1 AVTTDGHRLALCE
14 TLASSTTTQP
24 VQAIVPR
31 KAVGELQRLL
41 SIEDEQLTLLI
52 GRELLNVTIQTQS
65 KDKEQSDITV
75 RFTTKLIDGKFPDY
89 RRVIPRGG
97 DKVVTIPHDVFKQ
110 SLQRVA
116 ILSNEK
122 LRGVFLNF
130 NADTLQLRAN
140 NPEQDEAI
148 EDLAIQYASAP
159 LEMSFNAQ
167 YILDVLSVLDG
178 DDMAMTMSEA
188 NQSVLVQDPT
198 QPNQTYV
205 V

>member
-1 AVTTDGHRLALCE
+1 M
-14 TLASSTTTQP
+14 
-24 VQAIVPR
+24 
-31 KAVGELQRLL
+31 
-41 SIEDEQLTLLI
+41 
-52 GRELLNVTIQTQS
+52 TINIPS
-65 KDKEQSDITV
+65 RDKEQANITV

-97 DKVVTIPHDVFKQ
+97 DKVVMIAHDVFKQ

-130 NADTLQLRAN
+130 NADSLQLRAN

-148 EDLAIQYASAP
+148 EDLAIQYADSP

-167 YILDVLSVLDG
+167 YLIEVLGVLDG
-178 DDMAMTMSEA
+178 DDVSMTMTEA
-188 NQSVLVQDPT
+188 NQSVLVQDPAHT
-198 QPNQTYV
+198 DQTYV
-205 V
+205 VMPMRV

>member
-1 AVTTDGHRLALCE
+1 MVTVSHCVKH
-14 TLASSTTTQP
+14 LASSNAGQL

-52 GRELLNVTIQTQS
+52 GRELLNVTISTPS
-65 KDKEQSDITV
+65 RDKEQGDITV

-97 DKVVTIPHDVFKQ
+97 DKKVVIAHDVFKQ
-110 SLQRVA
+110 SLQRVS

-130 NADTLQLRAN
+130 GADSLQLRAN
-140 NPEQDEAI
+140 NPGTGR
-148 EDLAIQYASAP
+148 SC
-159 LEMSFNAQ
+159 
-167 YILDVLSVLDG
+167 
-178 DDMAMTMSEA
+178 
-188 NQSVLVQDPT
+188 
-198 QPNQTYV
+198 
-205 V
+205 